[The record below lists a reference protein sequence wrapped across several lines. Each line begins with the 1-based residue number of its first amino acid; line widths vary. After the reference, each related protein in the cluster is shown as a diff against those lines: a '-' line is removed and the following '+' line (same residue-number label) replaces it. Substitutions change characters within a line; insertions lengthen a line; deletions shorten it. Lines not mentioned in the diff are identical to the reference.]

1 MTTKLCLSLNIDA
14 DRLMTQYLAHPSIFR
29 TAPTLFTT
37 AELSVPSPVSQSRQ
51 IILPSRDVT
60 FSISV
65 THSPVSR
72 WVSRDIRDTM
82 VMHCDVKMVSLK
94 RVTVMKFL
102 FKLRGEKQG
111 IMD

>member
-14 DRLMTQYLAHPSIFR
+14 DRLMTQYPAHPSIFR
-29 TAPTLFTT
+29 TKPTLFTIRPI
-37 AELSVPSPVSQSRQ
+37 ARLE
-51 IILPSRDVT
+51 RDVT
-60 FSISV
+60 FSICV

-94 RVTVMKFL
+94 RVMESHEVSL
-102 FKLRGEKQG
+102 
-111 IMD
+111 